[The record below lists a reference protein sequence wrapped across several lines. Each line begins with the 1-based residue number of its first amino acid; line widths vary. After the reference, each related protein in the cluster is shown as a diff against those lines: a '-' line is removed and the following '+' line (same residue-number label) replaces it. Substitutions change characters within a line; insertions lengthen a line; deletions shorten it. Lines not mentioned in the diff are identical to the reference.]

1 MNFILRS
8 FVFEDDL
15 SVHFFSL
22 ACSVILKLQ
31 TRNTEKATI
40 IKRAIQTNKNNT
52 MFKKKRFNFAMTD
65 SRKHLKLLELHM

>member
-15 SVHFFSL
+15 SVNCFLWLVRLFRN
-22 ACSVILKLQ
+22 LQ

-52 MFKKKRFNFAMTD
+52 MFKKK
-65 SRKHLKLLELHM
+65 HLTLQWQTQENI